1 MKFILLQKIIDIQ
14 LDVKKKKN
22 NLFIVMI
29 INKRGQ
35 CLFMAFYYE
44 EKRVHFQH
52 WLTIEP
58 AYYTFAIFF
67 FHIYVEWPIP
77 SPIQIS
83 QLDTNLKC
91 RDHAYPIDIYLFIWV
106 VYAHKSQDLV
116 YLLKKHLSVYN
127 AYALIGIKL

>member
-1 MKFILLQKIIDIQ
+1 MPVYGILLWRKKGSFSTLIDDRASIIHIC
-14 LDVKKKKN
+14 N
-22 NLFIVMI
+22 
-29 INKRGQ
+29 
-35 CLFMAFYYE
+35 
-44 EKRVHFQH
+44 
-52 WLTIEP
+52 
-58 AYYTFAIFF
+58 FF

-91 RDHAYPIDIYLFIWV
+91 RDHAYPIDIYLFICV